1 MGWDGMDGILLRSL
15 VQLEH
20 LAVLIKLEPF
30 MFPVFPVDFFGLYYC
45 GSAARKG
52 RGLYLSLCCLL
63 GSNQNHQLKIFF
75 LIPVLP
81 TENEYSPSLQ
91 ECITVIYT
99 SEESQLLTNH
109 MDLPTKCEIYLKS

>member
-1 MGWDGMDGILLRSL
+1 
-15 VQLEH
+15 
-20 LAVLIKLEPF
+20 
-30 MFPVFPVDFFGLYYC
+30 MFPVFPVGFFGLYYC
-45 GSAARKG
+45 GSAARQG

-63 GSNQNHQLKIFF
+63 GSNQKSCFFLHYHQLKIIFF
-75 LIPVLP
+75 PVLP